1 MRIFFENFC
10 GKRID
15 TKPKANLESNISK
28 KKNSDPDVWRDV
40 LAYWILGLGTE
51 FGYVVM
57 ISAASDI
64 LHGFNHN
71 VIQIKEKI
79 SASN

>member
-1 MRIFFENFC
+1 MRILF
-10 GKRID
+10 GKIFAK
-15 TKPKANLESNISK
+15 TKRTEKTEKTQKGNSEPSEQKKISAGD
-28 KKNSDPDVWRDV
+28 SEVWRDI

-64 LHGFNHN
+64 LHGFNHS
-71 VIQIKEKI
+71 VIEYY
-79 SASN
+79 